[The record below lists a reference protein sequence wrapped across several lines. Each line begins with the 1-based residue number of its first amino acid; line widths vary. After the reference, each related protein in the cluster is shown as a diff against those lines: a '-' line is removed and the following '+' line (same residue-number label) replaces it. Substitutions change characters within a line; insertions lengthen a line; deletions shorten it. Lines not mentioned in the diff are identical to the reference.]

1 MSIDVN
7 NMPFPASGISNVPS
21 CSFAFCEGGVIIA

>member
-7 NMPFPASGISNVPS
+7 NMPFPASGIFFS
-21 CSFAFCEGGVIIA
+21 SFSQSSW